1 MKRIEIGDKITISG
15 KEGEPI
21 EGIIIDDEVYPDT
34 RILLVQLE
42 NGQEERIEEK
52 RVKERLR

>member
-1 MKRIEIGDKITISG
+1 MKKLEIGDKITISG

-21 EGIIIDDEVYPDT
+21 EGVIIDDEVYPDT

-52 RVKERLR
+52 KIRERR